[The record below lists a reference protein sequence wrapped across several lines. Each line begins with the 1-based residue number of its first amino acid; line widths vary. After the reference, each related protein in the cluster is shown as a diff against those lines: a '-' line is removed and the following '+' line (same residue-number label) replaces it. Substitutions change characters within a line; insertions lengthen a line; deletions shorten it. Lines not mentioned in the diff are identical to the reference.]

1 MIRANPEVKV
11 PLIQVT
17 LIENV
22 FSQAQKQEMIQKLT
36 DAMVSIE
43 GEGLRSLTWVVIE
56 EVKDGNLGIGGKPLL
71 SGHARELSDGKN
83 VST

>member
-1 MIRANPEVKV
+1 M

-43 GEGLRSLTWVVIE
+43 GEELRSFT
-56 EVKDGNLGIGGKPLL
+56 
-71 SGHARELSDGKN
+71 
-83 VST
+83 

>member
-1 MIRANPEVKV
+1 V

-43 GEGLRSLTWVVIE
+43 GEELRSFT
-56 EVKDGNLGIGGKPLL
+56 
-71 SGHARELSDGKN
+71 
-83 VST
+83 

>member
-1 MIRANPEVKV
+1 V
-11 PLIQVT
+11 PLIHVT

-43 GEGLRSLTWVVIE
+43 GEKLRSLTWVVIE
-56 EVKDGNLGIGGKPLL
+56 EVRDGNLGIGGKPL
-71 SGHARELSDGKN
+71 SCRDARELSREP
-83 VST
+83 SF